1 MLNEPVSTVSW
12 LQHKWDARKGPNSA
26 VMQVDLVWE
35 SHDLNGRFL
44 EHSSHD
50 SCSRTYRREVKNK
63 SHSEETPTT
72 PTTTP
77 IALFLV
83 SGLGIPRYNPS
94 IQLTPICCSSS
105 SSTLPPKTSL
115 EPAPL
120 RDFPESGY
128 GTKVLQ
134 AYDFTQFIS
143 SFYFKGYSSLTK
155 IQRIDWNNR
164 GMSSIHAIFVT
175 IMSIYLVFC
184 SDLFSDNSINLP
196 ITFRSSSLSTFGL
209 GVSVGYF
216 LADLAMIAWSY
227 PSLGGMEYVIHHTL
241 SAIAVAYTMLSGEG
255 QFYTYLVLI
264 SEITTP
270 GINLRWFLDT
280 AGMKRSQAYLV
291 NGAMVFLAW
300 LVARILLFIYLFY
313 HIFLHY
319 DQVRQMHS
327 FGYLLI
333 FVVPSALAIMNII
346 WFGKILKGLRKALS
360 KGK

>member
-1 MLNEPVSTVSW
+1 MAL
-12 LQHKWDARKGPNSA
+12 K
-26 VMQVDLVWE
+26 
-35 SHDLNGRFL
+35 F
-44 EHSSHD
+44 
-50 SCSRTYRREVKNK
+50 YRYQAELLVKNYLLADPYI
-63 SHSEETPTT
+63 SYTSVLGG
-72 PTTTP
+72 
-77 IALFLV
+77 IFL
-83 SGLGIPRYNPS
+83 
-94 IQLTPICCSSS
+94 C
-105 SSTLPPKTSL
+105 KM
-115 EPAPL
+115 
-120 RDFPESGY
+120 
-128 GTKVLQ
+128 

-184 SDLFSDNSINLP
+184 SDLFSDNTINLP

-227 PSLGGMEYVIHHTL
+227 PSLGGMEYVLHHTL
-241 SAIAVAYTMLSGEG
+241 SVIAVAYTMLSGEG

-300 LVARILLFIYLFY
+300 LMLHHLVRTTSFQNPDIRSLPKQIFTRLQGFY
-313 HIFLHY
+313 CSSTCFTTFFCIMIRSGKC
-319 DQVRQMHS
+319 V
-327 FGYLLI
+327 
-333 FVVPSALAIMNII
+333 ALAT
-346 WFGKILKGLRKALS
+346 S
-360 KGK
+360 

>member
-1 MLNEPVSTVSW
+1 M
-12 LQHKWDARKGPNSA
+12 A
-26 VMQVDLVWE
+26 
-35 SHDLNGRFL
+35 L
-44 EHSSHD
+44 EF
-50 SCSRTYRREVKNK
+50 YRYQAELLVKNYLLADPYI
-63 SHSEETPTT
+63 SYTSVLGG
-72 PTTTP
+72 
-77 IALFLV
+77 IFL
-83 SGLGIPRYNPS
+83 
-94 IQLTPICCSSS
+94 C
-105 SSTLPPKTSL
+105 KM
-115 EPAPL
+115 
-120 RDFPESGY
+120 
-128 GTKVLQ
+128 

-227 PSLGGMEYVIHHTL
+227 PSLGGMEYVLHHTL

-319 DQVRQMHS
+319 DQVRQMRS

>member
-1 MLNEPVSTVSW
+1 MHLGTDGTCVI
-12 LQHKWDARKGPNSA
+12 KGPK
-26 VMQVDLVWE
+26 E
-35 SHDLNGRFL
+35 SHYTNFACLVHWRSLIFQNLVMALKF
-44 EHSSHD
+44 
-50 SCSRTYRREVKNK
+50 YRYQAELLVKNYLLADPYI
-63 SHSEETPTT
+63 SYTSVLGG
-72 PTTTP
+72 
-77 IALFLV
+77 IFL
-83 SGLGIPRYNPS
+83 
-94 IQLTPICCSSS
+94 C
-105 SSTLPPKTSL
+105 KM
-115 EPAPL
+115 
-120 RDFPESGY
+120 
-128 GTKVLQ
+128 

-184 SDLFSDNSINLP
+184 SDLFSDNTINLP

-227 PSLGGMEYVIHHTL
+227 PSLGGMEYVLHHTL
-241 SAIAVAYTMLSGEG
+241 SVIAVAYTMLSGEG

-319 DQVRQMHS
+319 DQVRQMRS

-346 WFGKILKGLRKALS
+346 WFGKILKGLRKALT

>member
-1 MLNEPVSTVSW
+1 M
-12 LQHKWDARKGPNSA
+12 QARGK
-26 VMQVDLVWE
+26 
-35 SHDLNGRFL
+35 
-44 EHSSHD
+44 
-50 SCSRTYRREVKNK
+50 REDKNK
-63 SHSEETPTT
+63 SHSKKTPTT
-72 PTTTP
+72 PTATP
-77 IALFLV
+77 IDLFLV

-94 IQLTPICCSSS
+94 IQRAPICCSSS
-105 SSTLPPKTSL
+105 SPLPPKTSL

-128 GTKVLQ
+128 GIKVLQ
-134 AYDFTQFIS
+134 
-143 SFYFKGYSSLTK
+143 
-155 IQRIDWNNR
+155 
-164 GMSSIHAIFVT
+164 
-175 IMSIYLVFC
+175 
-184 SDLFSDNSINLP
+184 
-196 ITFRSSSLSTFGL
+196 
-209 GVSVGYF
+209 VSVGYF
-216 LADLAMIAWSY
+216 LADLAMIVWSY
-227 PSLGGMEYVIHHTL
+227 PSLGGMEYVLHHTL
-241 SAIAVAYTMLSGEG
+241 SVIAVAYTMLSGEG

-280 AGMKRSQAYLV
+280 AGMKRSKAYLV

-327 FGYLLI
+327 FGCLLI

>member
-1 MLNEPVSTVSW
+1 
-12 LQHKWDARKGPNSA
+12 
-26 VMQVDLVWE
+26 MQVDLVWEE

-50 SCSRTYRREVKNK
+50 SFSRTYRREVKNK

-77 IALFLV
+77 VVLFLV

-94 IQLTPICCSSS
+94 IQHTPICCSSS
-105 SSTLPPKTSL
+105 SSSPLPPKTSL

-184 SDLFSDNSINLP
+184 SDLFSDNTINLP

-227 PSLGGMEYVIHHTL
+227 PSLGGMEYVLHHTL
-241 SAIAVAYTMLSGEG
+241 SVIAVAYTMLSGEG

-319 DQVRQMHS
+319 DQVRQMRS

-346 WFGKILKGLRKALS
+346 WFGKILKGLRKALT